1 MGRPRRVRLQLRR
14 DPQYGAA
21 RPAYRRHSLGVVRVR
36 QAGSGNVAVGGSGR
50 PHVVWRLRRSPFA
63 RAALGWVARVCLAML
78 AVVAVITLLFVWA
91 FGHPVAW
98 SVIGCLFAVLPLV
111 GLVLSLGVGLRAA
124 VAAGPGRIAVRF
136 LGRWRVLDLGQVR
149 VVRLA
154 DSRSIPGFGGFG
166 GAGGFGM
173 AGGFGYPGGGLG
185 GPGRRGPGG
194 PWGPSPRDGE
204 APGAGGRAL
213 VFEDGHGGRVEIGVD
228 ALDAGLA
235 AVVREGLAPDAEI
248 DPDAARALRRA
259 SEPDAAL
266 APGVA
271 EHSGAPH
278 SGAPHS
284 GAPHIGG
291 AHSGGSHSYA
301 GDALGDVPDPDATTQ
316 EPDAGRPEPGIGHR
330 P

>member
-1 MGRPRRVRLQLRR
+1 
-14 DPQYGAA
+14 
-21 RPAYRRHSLGVVRVR
+21 
-36 QAGSGNVAVGGSGR
+36 
-50 PHVVWRLRRSPFA
+50 
-63 RAALGWVARVCLAML
+63 ML

-111 GLVLSLGVGLRAA
+111 GLVLSVGVGLRAA

-136 LGRWRVLDLGQVR
+136 LGRWRALDLGQVR

-154 DSRSIPGFGGFG
+154 DSRSIPGFGAFG

-173 AGGFGYPGGGLG
+173 AGGFGYPGGLG

-194 PWGPSPRDGE
+194 PGGSRPSDGE
-204 APGAGGRAL
+204 GLGTGGRTL

-248 DPDAARALRRA
+248 DPDAARALGRA
-259 SEPDAAL
+259 SGPDAAL
-266 APGVA
+266 APGGA
-271 EHSGAPH
+271 QRGGGSHSGAPH
-278 SGAPHS
+278 SGGPDGGLHS
-284 GAPHIGG
+284 GA
-291 AHSGGSHSYA
+291 A
-301 GDALGDVPDPDATTQ
+301 GALGDVPDALDEAGPVATTP
-316 EPDAGRPEPGIGHR
+316 EPDAGTPEPGIGHR

>member
-1 MGRPRRVRLQLRR
+1 
-14 DPQYGAA
+14 
-21 RPAYRRHSLGVVRVR
+21 
-36 QAGSGNVAVGGSGR
+36 
-50 PHVVWRLRRSPFA
+50 
-63 RAALGWVARVCLAML
+63 ML

-98 SVIGCLFAVLPLV
+98 SVIGCLFAVLPLA

-173 AGGFGYPGGGLG
+173 AGGFGHPGGGLG

-194 PWGPSPRDGE
+194 PWGSSPRDGE
-204 APGAGGRAL
+204 RPGAGGRAL

-228 ALDAGLA
+228 ALDSGLA

-248 DPDAARALRRA
+248 DPDAARALGRA

-278 SGAPHS
+278 SGAPH
-284 GAPHIGG
+284 GG
-291 AHSGGSHSYA
+291 ESHSGGSHSGESHSGGSHSGGSHSGGSHSGGSHSGGSHSGGA
-301 GDALGDVPDPDATTQ
+301 HSGAAHAIGDVPDVPDPVATTP
-316 EPDAGRPEPGIGHR
+316 ETDAGTPEPGIGHR